1 MLNFDIE
8 EFVEARCELNRT
20 SMVATAE
27 LYDVYLQFSKQPM
40 GRNRFVH
47 RLLSLYPLSN
57 TTTRSIDGK
66 MVRAIRGIKLKRQV

>member
-8 EFVEARCELNRT
+8 DFVDAKCELHKT
-20 SMVATAE
+20 SMVATSE
-27 LYDVYLQFSKQPM
+27 LYEVYLQFSEQPM

-57 TTTRSIDGK
+57 TTTRSLDGK
-66 MVRAIRGIKLKRQV
+66 MVRAIRGIKLKR